1 MMVSVEFLMHHNLP
15 CSLSI
20 NFCFY
25 ILIHDR
31 IFQISF
37 SCKTWN
43 LMYCHLFPW
52 ENRLGRYKQIGSL
65 IVTFVASSSC
75 CLSCLENASA
85 RGVTSCEGWFCVPDW
100 GLQAVFCFLPFLLLF
115 FFLSFSVFLSKIW
128 QIICVKGLLNCLLP
142 FLLSSA
148 LDTYRRLLVCETG
161 LKSFLVGCWLL
172 SATTTTI
179 IFTFFH
185 RWWTEEDQSLWW
197 SKCSLWII
205 PYWGVRYYFRSLQYS
220 G

>member
-100 GLQAVFCFLPFLLLF
+100 GLQAVFSFLPFLLLF
-115 FFLSFSVFLSKIW
+115 FFCPFPFFSQKYDRSSVWKDFWTAFFLSSFPQPW
-128 QIICVKGLLNCLLP
+128 LRTEDFWSVRLVWRVSWLAVGFFLPPLL
-142 FLLSSA
+142 
-148 LDTYRRLLVCETG
+148 
-161 LKSFLVGCWLL
+161 
-172 SATTTTI
+172 
-179 IFTFFH
+179 
-185 RWWTEEDQSLWW
+185 Q
-197 SKCSLWII
+197 
-205 PYWGVRYYFRSLQYS
+205 
-220 G
+220 